1 MNLLKLYL
9 EDLKNESDSEFVDG
23 AQNGGTSGT
32 APPQS
37 ASRPVTA
44 KAGGCTTEC
53 TKGVPRHTE
62 MVVHPLTKKEMLVQL
77 QFQIEQLWQSRTP
90 ASLPVPDGY
99 DADQL
104 CSRVEIQLEK
114 WWQEEPETQMMSCMV
129 LPANKEFPTRI
140 NLYRVSYSANF
151 KCPRYLV
158 KEPAD
163 KLTKLPA
170 GLMFL

>member
-1 MNLLKLYL
+1 
-9 EDLKNESDSEFVDG
+9 
-23 AQNGGTSGT
+23 
-32 APPQS
+32 
-37 ASRPVTA
+37 
-44 KAGGCTTEC
+44 
-53 TKGVPRHTE
+53 
-62 MVVHPLTKKEMLVQL
+62 MLQQKV
-77 QFQIEQLWQSRTP
+77 EQLWQSRTP

-104 CSRVEIQLEK
+104 CRRVEIQLEK